1 MFVYLYILVSDF
13 YKLSIIDIC
22 ISLQYFSGT
31 DLDVFMPF
39 ALPGSMVCLSYFHLE
54 IQ

>member
-13 YKLSIIDIC
+13 YKLSIIDFY